1 MKQLSLIEKAFF
13 LKKVSL
19 FEDLDLD
26 MLVAIADK
34 MNQDIYDKNESVFE
48 INHKAVRMYFIAE
61 GDVALIDEGDNVIT
75 SLKSADFFG
84 DEALF
89 NEKERAYK
97 AICKGE
103 ALLLTLS
110 KTNLITIITECPS
123 IAVAL
128 LSHYSL
134 NNQCRCKKNE
144 N

>member
-34 MNQDIYDKNESVFE
+34 MNQDIYDKNESIFE
-48 INHKAVRMYFIAE
+48 VNHKAVRMYFIAHGE
-61 GDVALIDEGDNVIT
+61 VDLLDEQNNLIY
-75 SLKSADFFG
+75 SLKNTDFFG

-89 NEKERAYK
+89 NEKERTYRAV
-97 AICKGE
+97 CKKE

-123 IAVAL
+123 IATAL
-128 LSHYSL
+128 LSQYTL
-134 NNQCRCKKNE
+134 NKSCRYKKNE

>member
-48 INHKAVRMYFIAE
+48 INHKAVRMYFIAQ
-61 GDVALIDEGDNVIT
+61 GSVNLLDEQDNHIT
-75 SLKSADFFG
+75 ALKSTDFFG

-89 NEKERAYK
+89 NEKERTYRAVCE
-97 AICKGE
+97 AE

-110 KTNLITIITECPS
+110 RTNLITIITECPS
-123 IAVAL
+123 IAIAL

-134 NNQCRCKKNE
+134 NRQCRCKKNE

>member
-13 LKKVSL
+13 LKKVPL

-34 MNQDIYDKNESVFE
+34 MNQDIYDKNESVFD
-48 INHKAVRMYFIAE
+48 INHKAVRMYFIAK
-61 GDVALIDEGDNVIT
+61 GSVNLLDEQNSNIT
-75 SLKSADFFG
+75 TLNQTDFFG
-84 DEALF
+84 DEALL
-89 NEKERAYK
+89 NEKERTYK
-97 AICKGE
+97 AVCAE
-103 ALLLTLS
+103 DALLLTLS

-123 IAVAL
+123 IAIAL

-134 NNQCRCKKNE
+134 NKQCRCKKNE